1 VPVDDFPEVA
11 VVLGGGFA
19 PDGTPT
25 ASTLARARAA
35 AQLARQRPELAVI
48 VSGGHGDGPAPERSE
63 AAVMAETIAAAGIPR
78 ERLFLEERSRETLGN
93 GVEVAVAYLAK
104 ISPRPLFLVTSPFHL
119 ERALVVFR
127 SILGFAW
134 QVQAVSAEETPDDL
148 ANANRETRYLQET
161 FAFFKGTEPGDLSA
175 IEKRYRQRQAA
186 SEDKG

>member
-1 VPVDDFPEVA
+1 
-11 VVLGGGFA
+11 
-19 PDGTPT
+19 
-25 ASTLARARAA
+25 
-35 AQLARQRPELAVI
+35 
-48 VSGGHGDGPAPERSE
+48 
-63 AAVMAETIAAAGIPR
+63 MAETIAAAGIPR
-78 ERLFLEERSRETLGN
+78 ERLFLEERSRETLGD